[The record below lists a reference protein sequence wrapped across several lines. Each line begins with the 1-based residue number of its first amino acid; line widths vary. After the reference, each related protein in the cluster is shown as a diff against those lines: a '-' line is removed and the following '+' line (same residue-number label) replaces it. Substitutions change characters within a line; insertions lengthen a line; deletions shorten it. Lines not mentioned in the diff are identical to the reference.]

1 MSAGGDHGSPD
12 TYRSPLASRY
22 ASPEMCFVF
31 SDRYKFRTWR
41 QLWLWLAEAEQTLGL
56 PITDDQIQEMK
67 SNLDNI
73 DFKMAAEEE
82 KRLRHDVM
90 AHVHTFGH
98 CCPKAA
104 GIIHLG
110 ATSCY
115 VGDNTGLILSS
126 GFITAH
132 YSLLF
137 PVTDSSPVS
146 VSQLA
151 RVISRLADFAKE
163 RASLPTLGFTH
174 FQPAQLTTVG
184 KRCCLWIQD
193 LCMDLQNL
201 KRVRDDLRFRGVKG
215 TTGTQ
220 ASFLQLFE
228 GDDHKVEQLDKMVTE
243 KAGFKRAFIIT
254 GQTYTRKVDIEVLS
268 VLASLGASVHKIC
281 TDIRLLA
288 NLKEMEEPFE
298 KQQIG
303 SSAMPYKRNPMRSE
317 RCCSLA
323 RHLMTLVMDPLQTA
337 SVQWFER
344 TLDDSANRR
353 ICLAEAFLTADT
365 ILNTLQNVSEGLV
378 VYPKVIER
386 RIRQELPFMA
396 TENIIMA
403 MVKAGGSRQDCHEKI
418 RVLSQQAAAVVKQ
431 EGGDNDLIE
440 RIQADA
446 YFSPIHSQLD
456 RLLDPSSFTGRASQQ
471 VQRFLEEEVYP
482 LLKPYES
489 VMKVKAELCL

>member
-1 MSAGGDHGSPD
+1 MAAGGDHGSLD

-56 PITDDQIQEMK
+56 PITDEQIQEMK

-115 VGDNTGLILSS
+115 VGDNTDLIILRN
-126 GFITAH
+126 ALD
-132 YSLLF
+132 LLL
-137 PVTDSSPVS
+137 PK
-146 VSQLA
+146 LA

-163 RASLPTLGFTH
+163 QANLPTLGFTH
-174 FQPAQLTTVG
+174 FQ
-184 KRCCLWIQD
+184 CLFPCLPQ
-193 LCMDLQNL
+193 
-201 KRVRDDLRFRGVKG
+201 
-215 TTGTQ
+215 
-220 ASFLQLFE
+220 
-228 GDDHKVEQLDKMVTE
+228 
-243 KAGFKRAFIIT
+243 
-254 GQTYTRKVDIEVLS
+254 
-268 VLASLGASVHKIC
+268 IC

-431 EGGDNDLIE
+431 EGGDNDLIA

>member
-1 MSAGGDHGSPD
+1 MAAGGDHGSPD
-12 TYRSPLASRY
+12 SYRSPLASRY

-56 PITDDQIQEMK
+56 PITDEQIQEMK

-115 VGDNTGLILSS
+115 VGDNTGLILSR
-126 GFITAH
+126 GVIKAH
-132 YSLLF
+132 CNLRLPGS
-137 PVTDSSPVS
+137 DNSPVS
-146 VSQLA
+146 VFQLA

-365 ILNTLQNVSEGLV
+365 ILNTLQNISEGLV

-418 RVLSQQAAAVVKQ
+418 RVLSQQAASVVKQ

-456 RLLDPSSFTGRASQQ
+456 HLLDPSSFTGRASQQ

-489 VMKVKAELCL
+489 AMKVKAELCL